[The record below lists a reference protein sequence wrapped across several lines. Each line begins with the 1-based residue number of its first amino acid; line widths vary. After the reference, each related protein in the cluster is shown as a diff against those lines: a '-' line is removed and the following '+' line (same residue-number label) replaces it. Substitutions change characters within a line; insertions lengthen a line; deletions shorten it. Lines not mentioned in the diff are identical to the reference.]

1 MNSELKYELIEK
13 IINNKNS
20 EYKLAD
26 ELLKIMGVDISDLCE
41 DKTSIDV
48 FGESKVVEDLK
59 NEGWECEFIGL

>member
-20 EYKLAD
+20 EYVLAD
-26 ELLKIMGVDISDLCE
+26 ELLKIMGVDIPDLCE

-48 FGESKVVEDLK
+48 FGETKVIQNLK
-59 NEGWECEFIGL
+59 DEGWECKFIGL